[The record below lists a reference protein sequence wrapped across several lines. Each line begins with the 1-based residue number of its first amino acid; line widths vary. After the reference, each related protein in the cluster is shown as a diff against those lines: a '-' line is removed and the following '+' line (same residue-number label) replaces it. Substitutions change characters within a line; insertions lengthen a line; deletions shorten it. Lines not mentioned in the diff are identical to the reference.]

1 MARFSFDARIRDD
14 KSGFWLY
21 DIEVEVEI
29 VHERGQG
36 LTVDG
41 IFVLNED
48 GEEFNL
54 YHGDKSTVVLAG
66 MIEQLVL
73 DKLGRHNDFNTRV
86 EEHFAEEYAEES
98 YDRAASA
105 ADRRND
111 LMREG
116 AL

>member
-1 MARFSFDARIRDD
+1 MARFSFDARIKDD

-29 VHERGQG
+29 THERGYG
-36 LTVDG
+36 FTVEG
-41 IFVLNED
+41 IFVLDEKGN
-48 GEEFNL
+48 EFNL
-54 YHGDKSTVVLAG
+54 WEGDKATIWLASS
-66 MIEQLVL
+66 IEDQVL

-86 EEHFAEEYAEES
+86 EDHFSEEYAAES

-111 LMREG
+111 MVKEG
-116 AL
+116 AW